1 MIRASACCALVA
13 ALLVQPAPAT
23 RASQSS
29 SFASLIARLSERG
42 GDFDTDNLISN
53 EKSYLQ
59 VIPTLKTMGVSGG
72 AFVGVGPD
80 QSFSYIAQIHPAIAF
95 MLDVRRDNLLLHLL
109 FKALFARAR
118 NRLEYLCL
126 LTGRGFPSSS
136 PTEGWEDAGLPTL
149 VAYVDRAR
157 SDVVAVTALRRQLDE
172 AVKGFG
178 VPLSPEDLAT
188 IDRFHRTFINAGLSL
203 QFESRGRPP
212 RSYYPTYRELLLET
226 DRAGRK
232 WNFLATEDDFK
243 FVQSLEARDLIVPVV
258 GDVGGPHAL
267 RAVADLMTERQL
279 RLSAFYI
286 SNVEMY
292 VFRDGGFPKFV
303 DNLNHLPRDRKSV
316 IIRSVFGGPAL
327 PESTPGY
334 YSTSLVRTVDSLVTG
349 FTAGRYPTYWDLVDG
364 R

>member
-1 MIRASACCALVA
+1 MLRASACCALAA
-13 ALLVQPAPAT
+13 ALLTQPAPVV
-23 RASQSS
+23 RAPQSS
-29 SFASLIARLSERG
+29 SFASLVDRLSERG

-72 AFVGVGPD
+72 VFVGVGPD
-80 QSFSYIAQIHPAIAF
+80 QSFSYIAQIRPAIAF

-118 NRLEYLCL
+118 NRIEYLCL
-126 LTGRGFPSSS
+126 LTGRAFPSS
-136 PTEGWEDAGLPTL
+136 PTTGFEEASLQTI
-149 VAYVDRAR
+149 VAYVDRTR
-157 SDVVAVTALRRQLDE
+157 SDVVAVQALRRQLDE

-232 WNFLATEDDFK
+232 WNFLAAEEDFK
-243 FVQSLEARDLIVPVV
+243 YIQSLEAKDLIVPVV
-258 GDVGGPHAL
+258 GDVSGPHAV
-267 RAVADLMTERQL
+267 RAIADLMTERQL

-292 VFRDGGFPKFV
+292 VFREGGFPKFV
-303 DNLNHLPRDRKSV
+303 DNLNRLPRDRKSV
-316 IIRSVFGGPAL
+316 IIRSVFGGPSL
-327 PESTPGY
+327 PESTPDY
-334 YSTSLVRTVDSLVTG
+334 YSTSLVRTVDSLVNG